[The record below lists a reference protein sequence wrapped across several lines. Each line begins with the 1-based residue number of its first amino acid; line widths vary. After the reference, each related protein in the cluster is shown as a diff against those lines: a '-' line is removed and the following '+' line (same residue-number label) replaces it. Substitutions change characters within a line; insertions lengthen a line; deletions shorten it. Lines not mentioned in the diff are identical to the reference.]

1 MTNFCDL
8 SGNYFKNKPVWC
20 LGGFDLAAVIIV
32 VIAVI
37 LAITSVW
44 NDSPIVDE
52 IPHIG
57 AGYSYI
63 ATGDHRLNPEHP
75 PLAKDLAGISLK
87 IAGIKDAPAF
97 ESKYWTEDVNGQWNF
112 GRKLIFNSG
121 NDAIRLVRFAKMPQL
136 IFFVLSAIII
146 FAWTRRMYGYLA
158 ALIALFLFSFSPT
171 VLAHSRF
178 VTTDMPALFG
188 ILIATFF
195 FIHYLEKPT
204 KKNLW
209 LAGIIFGVAQL
220 TKYSVFLLIPFF
232 IVIAVFFVLLKLEK
246 SKIRNALLA
255 MRNTI
260 IVIIIGYIFVVWP
273 VYYFHTWNYPPELQQ
288 THTKELLTTY
298 GNRNIAEPVIYLAN
312 KPAIRGLAE
321 YGLGLLMVTQR
332 SVGGNT
338 TYFMGEVRNWAWKEY
353 FPVVYFI
360 KEPLAFWGLLT
371 LALFA
376 WSINLKFH
384 NPKSTIRNCIKWSQ
398 NHFTELTMLLW
409 IALYWYTSITSNLN
423 IGVRHLMPVY
433 GFTFILLSGALVKIC
448 TSLNR
453 KSLFAF
459 CFLLF
464 ALLGSY
470 LFENLKVYPYYLTY
484 FNQIAGGPSG
494 GYRYVVD
501 SNIDWGQDLKRLAD
515 WVEKNDIKK
524 INFDYFGWADQSYY
538 LGNNFNWI
546 WRGRYKNVDDFLKDN
561 PNGGYI
567 AVSASFYM
575 GSFENP
581 ETSYAWLDSYEKVT
595 TIGNSIFVWY
605 IPPTN

>member
-1 MTNFCDL
+1 M
-8 SGNYFKNKPVWC
+8 
-20 LGGFDLAAVIIV
+20 
-32 VIAVI
+32 
-37 LAITSVW
+37 AIS
-44 NDSPIVDE
+44 
-52 IPHIG
+52 
-57 AGYSYI
+57 
-63 ATGDHRLNPEHP
+63 P
-75 PLAKDLAGISLK
+75 PL
-87 IAGIKDAPAF
+87 
-97 ESKYWTEDVNGQWNF
+97 
-112 GRKLIFNSG
+112 
-121 NDAIRLVRFAKMPQL
+121 
-136 IFFVLSAIII
+136 
-146 FAWTRRMYGYLA
+146 
-158 ALIALFLFSFSPT
+158 SP
-171 VLAHSRF
+171 
-178 VTTDMPALFG
+178 
-188 ILIATFF
+188 FF

-353 FPVVYFI
+353 FPVVYFL
-360 KEPLAFWGLLT
+360 KEPLAFWGLLILT
-371 LALFA
+371 WLI
-376 WSINLKFH
+376 WSARIKVF
-384 NPKSTIRNCIKWSQ
+384 NPKSVIRNCLKWSQ
-398 NHFTELTMLLW
+398 SHFTELTMLLW
-409 IALYWYTSITSNLN
+409 IAVYWYTSITSNLN
-423 IGVRHLMPVY
+423 IGVRHLMPIY
-433 GFTFILLSGALVKIC
+433 GFTFILLSGALVKVCANINSKKLLA
-448 TSLNR
+448 TYYILLTT
-453 KSLFAF
+453 LF
-459 CFLLF
+459 
-464 ALLGSY
+464 GWY
-470 LFENLKVYPYYLTY
+470 LCENLKIYPYYLTY
-484 FNQIAGGPSG
+484 FNQVALLRLPWIAEEQAGYIPGGHN
-494 GYRYVVD
+494 YVVD
-501 SNIDWGQDLKRLAD
+501 SNLDWGQDLKRLAW

-546 WRGRYKNVDDFLKDN
+546 WRGRYASAEDFLREN

-575 GSFENP
+575 GSLEDP
-581 ETSYAWLDSYEKVT
+581 ETSYTWLENYELVT

-605 IPPTN
+605 IPPLK

>member
-195 FIHYLEKPT
+195 FIHYLK
-204 KKNLW
+204 
-209 LAGIIFGVAQL
+209 
-220 TKYSVFLLIPFF
+220 
-232 IVIAVFFVLLKLEK
+232 
-246 SKIRNALLA
+246 
-255 MRNTI
+255 
-260 IVIIIGYIFVVWP
+260 
-273 VYYFHTWNYPPELQQ
+273 
-288 THTKELLTTY
+288 
-298 GNRNIAEPVIYLAN
+298 
-312 KPAIRGLAE
+312 
-321 YGLGLLMVTQR
+321 
-332 SVGGNT
+332 
-338 TYFMGEVRNWAWKEY
+338 
-353 FPVVYFI
+353 
-360 KEPLAFWGLLT
+360 
-371 LALFA
+371 
-376 WSINLKFH
+376 
-384 NPKSTIRNCIKWSQ
+384 
-398 NHFTELTMLLW
+398 
-409 IALYWYTSITSNLN
+409 
-423 IGVRHLMPVY
+423 
-433 GFTFILLSGALVKIC
+433 
-448 TSLNR
+448 
-453 KSLFAF
+453 
-459 CFLLF
+459 
-464 ALLGSY
+464 
-470 LFENLKVYPYYLTY
+470 
-484 FNQIAGGPSG
+484 
-494 GYRYVVD
+494 
-501 SNIDWGQDLKRLAD
+501 
-515 WVEKNDIKK
+515 
-524 INFDYFGWADQSYY
+524 
-538 LGNNFNWI
+538 
-546 WRGRYKNVDDFLKDN
+546 
-561 PNGGYI
+561 
-567 AVSASFYM
+567 
-575 GSFENP
+575 
-581 ETSYAWLDSYEKVT
+581 
-595 TIGNSIFVWY
+595 
-605 IPPTN
+605 